1 MLGFATCGRALA
13 VRAAEAFIDARTQ
26 SALLAGVVSLAL
38 AVAMLLRQGRTRLW
52 TAFAVLNFSL
62 LAYELGDFLNGMLG
76 TRPWPLRLTLAAA
89 GLVPAAMLGFLVEF
103 QGESAGRAAGLRRV
117 AFGTG
122 VATVALALSPLGTVP
137 AMRIAAASVIFLQL
151 TAGVSLLYARM
162 RRAASRTERARLFY
176 LWVGAALCVGLT
188 FGELLIRLAGW
199 PPPPFANV
207 ALTIY
212 LYFLSQ
218 TILRHRLLDLNEL
231 LGKIVVLGCVGLV
244 LAAVYGLLVR
254 WTGGASTGL
263 FLFNTLIAS
272 FVILILFEPLK
283 AKVEE
288 RVLALFFAERFELVQ
303 ALAALRQRMAGII
316 DVRELGQVVLDGLY
330 ETRRIT
336 HAAIYLLADDG
347 LGYRRLDF
355 RGPAPTPY
363 IDAATLRALVQ
374 SAQAGQK
381 AQLVELV
388 ERRLAELRQLLP
400 DGETGETPE
409 ASGLA
414 EERTR
419 QSEMGAAM
427 AAMRAGVTIP
437 LLAGQRVVGFL
448 CMLDDRVPEAFASDE
463 LAAMLEVGD
472 QAAITIENSR
482 LYERMKERDRLAALG
497 EMAAGL
503 AHEIRNPLGAIKGAA
518 QYLDPKSLQPGDAEI
533 LQIIVEEVNRLDGVV
548 AQFLDYSR
556 PFPGPGVSEKFQPTD
571 VNDVLGRTLKLI
583 ESSLPQNIAL
593 LVELTPGLPAV
604 SGDGEQ
610 LKQVFINLLLNAV
623 QAMPDGGRLTVRT
636 RRPHAP
642 IELGLSDSTPRYAA
656 DQIEVR
662 FADTGAGIPE
672 EALDRIF
679 IPFYTTKS
687 KGTGLGLAISQ
698 RIVKGHGG
706 TIEVQSR
713 LGEGTEFILRF
724 PSATALDTAGRLGLV
739 QGQTPTQTKA
749 LQPEAPG
756 AIGRASSS

>member
-1 MLGFATCGRALA
+1 
-13 VRAAEAFIDARTQ
+13 VDARTQ
-26 SALLAGVVSLAL
+26 SALLAAVVCLAL
-38 AVAMLLRQGRTRLW
+38 ALAMLLRQGRTRLW
-52 TAFAVLNFSL
+52 TAFALLNLAL
-62 LAYELGDFLNGMLG
+62 LAYQIGDFLNGLFG
-76 TRPWPLRLTLAAA
+76 TKPWPMRLTLAAA
-89 GLVPAAMLGFLVEF
+89 GFIPSAVLGFIVEF
-103 QGESAGRAAGLRRV
+103 QGESAGRAGGLRRMA
-117 AFGTG
+117 AFTG
-122 VATVALALSPLGTVP
+122 IATVAVALSPLGMIP
-137 AMRIAAASVIFLQL
+137 AARVTAAGAVFVLL
-151 TAGVSLLYARM
+151 TAAVSLLYARM

-176 LWVGAALCVGLT
+176 LWVGAALCVGLS
-188 FGELLIRLAGW
+188 FGELLVRLAGW

-207 ALTIY
+207 AMTIY

-218 TILRHRLLDLNEL
+218 TIQRHRLLDLNEL
-231 LGKIVVLGCVGLV
+231 LGKIVVLASVGVV
-244 LAAVYGLLVR
+244 LALIYGVLVR
-254 WTGGASTGL
+254 WTGGGAAPLGL
-263 FLFNTLIAS
+263 FLFNTMVAS

-288 RVLALFFAERFELVQ
+288 KVLAIFFAERFQFVQ

-330 ETRRIT
+330 ETRRVT
-336 HAAIYLLADDG
+336 HASIYLLADDG

-363 IDAATLRALVQ
+363 IDAATVRALVQ
-374 SAQAGQK
+374 SAQTGQK

-388 ERRLAELRQLLP
+388 ERRLVELRQLLP
-400 DGETGETPE
+400 ESDAG
-409 ASGLA
+409 SGALS

-419 QSEMGAAM
+419 LSEIGAAM

-437 LLAGQRVVGFL
+437 LIASQRVVGFL
-448 CMLDDRVPEAFASDE
+448 CLLDDRVPEAFASDE
-463 LAAMLEVGD
+463 LAAMLEIGE

-482 LYERMKERDRLAALG
+482 LYEKMKERDRLAALG

-518 QYLDPKSLQPGDAEI
+518 QYLDPAGLQGGDAEI
-533 LQIIVEEVNRLDGVV
+533 LNIIVEEVNRLDAVV

-556 PFPGPGVSEKFQPTD
+556 PFPSSASGKFQSTD
-571 VNDVLGRTLKLI
+571 LNDVLWKTMKLI
-583 ESSLPQNIAL
+583 ENDLPKNVS
-593 LVELTPGLPAV
+593 VELDLTPGLPAV
-604 SGDGEQ
+604 HADAEQ
-610 LKQVFINLLLNAV
+610 LKQVFINLALNAV

-642 IELGLSDSTPRYAA
+642 VELGLSESTPRYSA
-656 DQIEVR
+656 DQVEVR

-672 EALDRIF
+672 DTLDRIF
-679 IPFYTTKS
+679 IPFYTTKT

-713 LGEGTEFILRF
+713 VGEGTEFILRF
-724 PSATALDTAGRLGLV
+724 PSAAALDTAGRLGMV
-739 QGQTPTQTKA
+739 QSPAAASQSQETPSPVPA
-749 LQPEAPG
+749 L
-756 AIGRASSS
+756 ASLKS

>member
-1 MLGFATCGRALA
+1 M
-13 VRAAEAFIDARTQ
+13 DARTQ
-26 SALLAGVVSLAL
+26 SALLAAIVCLAL
-38 AVAMLLRQGRTRLW
+38 ALAMLLRPGRTRVW
-52 TAFAVLNFSL
+52 TAFALLNFAL
-62 LAYELGDFLNGMLG
+62 LAYQIGDFLYGIFG
-76 TRPWPLRLTLAAA
+76 AEPAWPLRLTLASA
-89 GLVPAAMLGFLVEF
+89 GFIPVAVLGFIVDF
-103 QGESAGRAAGLRRV
+103 QGESAGRVVGLRRF
-117 AFGTG
+117 ATATAL
-122 VATVALALSPLGTVP
+122 ATVAVAVSPLALMPP
-137 AMRIAAASVIFLQL
+137 ARIAASGAVFVQL
-151 TAGVSLLYARM
+151 TAAVSLLYARM

-199 PPPPFANV
+199 PAPPFANV
-207 ALTIY
+207 AMTIY

-231 LGKIVVLGCVGLV
+231 LGKIVVLACVGLV
-244 LAAVYGLLVR
+244 LFAIYGLLVR
-254 WTGGASTGL
+254 WTGGTTGL
-263 FLFNTLIAS
+263 FLFNTMVAS

-283 AKVEE
+283 SKVEE
-288 RVLALFFAERFELVQ
+288 KVLSIFFAERFEFVQ
-303 ALAALRQRMAGII
+303 ALTALRQRLAGII
-316 DVRELGQVVLDGLY
+316 DVRELGQVVLDGFY
-330 ETRRIT
+330 ETRRVT
-336 HAAIYLLADDG
+336 HASIYLLADDG
-347 LGYRRLDF
+347 LGFRRLDY

-363 IDAATLRALVQ
+363 IDAATMRALVQ

-388 ERRLAELRQLLP
+388 ERRLAELRQLQP
-400 DGETGETPE
+400 ESETESSAP
-409 ASGLA
+409 A

-419 QSEMGAAM
+419 LSEIGAAM

-437 LLAGQRVVGFL
+437 LVASQRVVGFL
-448 CMLDDRVPEAFASDE
+448 CLLDDRVPEAFASDE
-463 LAAMLEVGD
+463 LAAMLDVGE

-518 QYLDPKSLQPGDAEI
+518 QYLDPAQLQGADGEI

-556 PFPGPGVSEKFQPTD
+556 PFPNASSGKFQSTD
-571 VNDVLGRTLKLI
+571 LNDVLWKTMKLI
-583 ESSLPQNIAL
+583 ESSLPPNVVL
-593 LVELTPGLPAV
+593 EMDLTPGLPALRA
-604 SGDGEQ
+604 DAEQ
-610 LKQVFINLLLNAV
+610 LKQVFINLVLNAV

-642 IELGLSDSTPRYAA
+642 VELGLSESTPRYSA
-656 DQIEVR
+656 DQVEVR

-679 IPFYTTKS
+679 IPFYTTKT

-706 TIEVQSR
+706 SIEVQSR
-713 LGEGTEFILRF
+713 VGEGTEFILRF
-724 PSATALDTAGRLGLV
+724 PSATALDTAGRLGMV
-739 QGQTPTQTKA
+739 QTPVATEPLSVAAAEPKKVPA
-749 LQPEAPG
+749 
-756 AIGRASSS
+756 

>member
-1 MLGFATCGRALA
+1 M
-13 VRAAEAFIDARTQ
+13 DARTQ
-26 SALLAGVVSLAL
+26 SALLAAIVCLAL
-38 AVAMLLRQGRTRLW
+38 ALAMLLRPGRTRVW
-52 TAFAVLNFSL
+52 TAFALLNFAL
-62 LAYELGDFLNGMLG
+62 LAYQIGDFLYGIFG
-76 TRPWPLRLTLAAA
+76 AEPAWPLRLTLASA
-89 GLVPAAMLGFLVEF
+89 GFIPVAVLGFIVDF
-103 QGESAGRAAGLRRV
+103 QGESAGRVVGLRRF
-117 AFGTG
+117 ATATAL
-122 VATVALALSPLGTVP
+122 ATVAVAVSPLALMPP
-137 AMRIAAASVIFLQL
+137 ARIAASGAVFVQL
-151 TAGVSLLYARM
+151 TAAVSLLYARM

-199 PPPPFANV
+199 PAPPFANV
-207 ALTIY
+207 AMTIY

-231 LGKIVVLGCVGLV
+231 LGKIVVLACVGLV
-244 LAAVYGLLVR
+244 LFAIYGLLVR
-254 WTGGASTGL
+254 WTGGTTGL
-263 FLFNTLIAS
+263 FLFNTMVAS

-283 AKVEE
+283 SKVEE
-288 RVLALFFAERFELVQ
+288 KVLSIFFAERFEFVQ
-303 ALAALRQRMAGII
+303 ALTALRQRLAGII
-316 DVRELGQVVLDGLY
+316 DVRELGQVVLDGFY
-330 ETRRIT
+330 ETRRVT
-336 HAAIYLLADDG
+336 HASIYLLADDG
-347 LGYRRLDF
+347 LGFRRLDY

-363 IDAATLRALVQ
+363 IDAATMRALVQ

-388 ERRLAELRQLLP
+388 ERRLAELRQLQP
-400 DGETGETPE
+400 ESETESS
-409 ASGLA
+409 ALA

-419 QSEMGAAM
+419 LSEIGAAM

-437 LLAGQRVVGFL
+437 LVASQRVVGFL
-448 CMLDDRVPEAFASDE
+448 CLLDDRVPEAFASDE
-463 LAAMLEVGD
+463 LAAMLDVGE

-518 QYLDPKSLQPGDAEI
+518 QYLDPAQLQGADGEI

-556 PFPGPGVSEKFQPTD
+556 PFPNASSGKFQSTD
-571 VNDVLGRTLKLI
+571 LNDVLWKTMKLI
-583 ESSLPQNIAL
+583 ESSLPPNVVL
-593 LVELTPGLPAV
+593 EMDLTPGLPALRA
-604 SGDGEQ
+604 DAEQ
-610 LKQVFINLLLNAV
+610 LKQVFINLVLNAV

-642 IELGLSDSTPRYAA
+642 VELGLSESTPRYSA
-656 DQIEVR
+656 DQVEVR

-679 IPFYTTKS
+679 IPFYTTKT

-706 TIEVQSR
+706 SIEVQSR
-713 LGEGTEFILRF
+713 VGEGTEFILRF
-724 PSATALDTAGRLGLV
+724 PSATALDTAGRLGMV
-739 QGQTPTQTKA
+739 QTPVATEPLSVAAAEPKKVPA
-749 LQPEAPG
+749 
-756 AIGRASSS
+756 

>member
-1 MLGFATCGRALA
+1 MC
-13 VRAAEAFIDARTQ
+13 
-26 SALLAGVVSLAL
+26 LAL
-38 AVAMLLRQGRTRLW
+38 ALAMLLRQGRTRLW
-52 TAFAVLNFSL
+52 TAFALLNVAL
-62 LAYELGDFLNGMLG
+62 LAYQLGDFVNGLFG
-76 TRPWPLRLTLAAA
+76 SHPWPMRLTLAAA
-89 GLVPAAMLGFLVEF
+89 GFIPAAVLGFIVEF
-103 QGESAGRAAGLRRV
+103 QGESAGRAGGLRRM
-117 AFGTG
+117 AAITG
-122 VATVALALSPLGTVP
+122 VATVAVALSPLG
-137 AMRIAAASVIFLQL
+137 MIAAARITAASAVFVLL
-151 TAGVSLLYARM
+151 TAAVSLLYARM

-218 TILRHRLLDLNEL
+218 TIQRHRLLDLNEL
-231 LGKIVVLGCVGLV
+231 LGKIVVLASVGVV
-244 LAAVYGLLVR
+244 LALIYGVLVR
-254 WTGGASTGL
+254 WTGSQSLGI
-263 FLFNTLIAS
+263 FFFNTMVAS

-283 AKVEE
+283 SKVEE
-288 RVLALFFAERFELVQ
+288 KVLAVFFAERFEFVQ
-303 ALAALRQRMAGII
+303 SLAALRQRMAGII
-316 DVRELGQVVLDGLY
+316 DVRELGQVVLDGFY
-330 ETRRIT
+330 ETRRVT
-336 HAAIYLLADDG
+336 HASIYLLADDG
-347 LGYRRLDF
+347 LGYRRLDY

-363 IDAATLRALVQ
+363 IDAATVRALVQ
-374 SAQAGQK
+374 SAQVGQK

-400 DGETGETPE
+400 ETDTESSALT
-409 ASGLA
+409 

-419 QSEMGAAM
+419 LSEIGAAM

-437 LLAGQRVVGFL
+437 LVASQRVVGFL
-448 CMLDDRVPEAFASDE
+448 CLLDDRVPEAFASDE
-463 LAAMLEVGD
+463 LAAMLEIGD

-482 LYERMKERDRLAALG
+482 LYEKMKERDRLAALG

-518 QYLDPKSLQPGDAEI
+518 QYLDPAGLQTGDAEI
-533 LQIIVEEVNRLDGVV
+533 LNIIVEEVNRLDGVV
-548 AQFLDYSR
+548 AQFLAYSR
-556 PFPGPGVSEKFQPTD
+556 PFPSAASGKFQSTD
-571 VNDVLGRTLKLI
+571 LNDVLWKTMKLI
-583 ESSLPQNIAL
+583 ENDMPKNVS
-593 LVELTPGLPAV
+593 VELDLTPGLPAINA
-604 SGDGEQ
+604 DAEQ
-610 LKQVFINLLLNAV
+610 LKQVFINLALNAV

-642 IELGLSDSTPRYAA
+642 VELGLSETTPRYSA

-672 EALDRIF
+672 DALDRIF
-679 IPFYTTKS
+679 IPFYTTKT

-713 LGEGTEFILRF
+713 VGEGTEFVLRF
-724 PSATALDTAGRLGLV
+724 PSAAALETAGRLGMV
-739 QGQTPTQTKA
+739 MTTGPQPKVEETPSPVPA
-749 LQPEAPG
+749 LALK
-756 AIGRASSS
+756 S

>member
-1 MLGFATCGRALA
+1 ML
-13 VRAAEAFIDARTQ
+13 AFGPVDARTQ
-26 SALLAGVVSLAL
+26 SALLAAVVCLAL
-38 AVAMLLRQGRTRLW
+38 ALAMLLRQGRTRLW
-52 TAFAVLNFSL
+52 TAFALLNFAL
-62 LAYELGDFLNGMLG
+62 LAYQLGDFANGLLG
-76 TRPWPLRLTLAAA
+76 THVWPLRLTLAAA
-89 GLVPAAMLGFLVEF
+89 GLIPAAVLGFIVEF
-103 QGESAGRAAGLRRV
+103 QGESAGRAGGLRRMAAV
-117 AFGTG
+117 TG
-122 VATVALALSPLGTVP
+122 VATIAVALSPLGTMP
-137 AMRIAAASVIFLQL
+137 IARVTAAGAVFILL
-151 TAGVSLLYARM
+151 TAAVSLLYARM

-218 TILRHRLLDLNEL
+218 TIQRHRLLDLNEL
-231 LGKIVVLGCVGLV
+231 LGKIVVLASVGVV
-244 LAAVYGLLVR
+244 LALIYGVLVR
-254 WTGGASTGL
+254 WTGSQSLGI
-263 FLFNTLIAS
+263 FFFNTMVAS

-283 AKVEE
+283 SKVEE
-288 RVLALFFAERFELVQ
+288 KVLALFFAERFQFVQ
-303 ALAALRQRMAGII
+303 ALSALRQRMAGII

-330 ETRRIT
+330 ETRRVT
-336 HAAIYLLADDG
+336 HASIYLLADDG
-347 LGYRRLDF
+347 LGYRRLDY

-363 IDAATLRALVQ
+363 IDAATVRALVQ
-374 SAQAGQK
+374 SAQTGQK

-400 DGETGETPE
+400 ESETAT
-409 ASGLA
+409 

-419 QSEMGAAM
+419 LSEIGAAM
-427 AAMRAGVTIP
+427 AAMRAGMTIP
-437 LLAGQRVVGFL
+437 LVASQRVVGFL
-448 CMLDDRVPEAFASDE
+448 CLLDDRVPEAFASDE
-463 LAAMLEVGD
+463 LAAMLEIGE

-482 LYERMKERDRLAALG
+482 LYEKMKERDRLAALG

-518 QYLDPKSLQPGDAEI
+518 QYLDPAGLQAGDAEI

-556 PFPGPGVSEKFQPTD
+556 PFPVATSGKFQNTD
-571 VNDVLGRTLKLI
+571 LNDVLWKTMKLI
-583 ESSLPQNIAL
+583 EADVPKNVS
-593 LVELTPGLPAV
+593 VELDLTPGLPAIHA
-604 SGDGEQ
+604 DAEQ
-610 LKQVFINLLLNAV
+610 LKQVFINLALNAV

-642 IELGLSDSTPRYAA
+642 VELGLSESTPRYSA

-679 IPFYTTKS
+679 IPFYTTKT

-713 LGEGTEFILRF
+713 VGEGTEFILRF
-724 PSATALDTAGRLGLV
+724 PSAVALDTAGRLGMVTTGPQPKVAEEPL
-739 QGQTPTQTKA
+739 PAPA
-749 LQPEAPG
+749 LALK
-756 AIGRASSS
+756 S